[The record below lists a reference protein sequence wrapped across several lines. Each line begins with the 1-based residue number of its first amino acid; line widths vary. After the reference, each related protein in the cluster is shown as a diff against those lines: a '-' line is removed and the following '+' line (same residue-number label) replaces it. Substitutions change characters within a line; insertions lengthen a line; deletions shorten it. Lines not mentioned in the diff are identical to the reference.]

1 MLAID
6 IGNTNITA
14 GIFKGSDLLG
24 VYRVP
29 TEDCLRG
36 SAFFAH
42 VPVLCNALPDSA
54 VMVSVRSAAA
64 RIIIRELEESTGASP
79 MLVDVTTPMGIEV
92 SYETKETL
100 GVDRLVCA
108 AAAFHLYRKKHRP
121 VIVIDM
127 GTATTIDYVSED
139 GVFLGGMIAPGIKS
153 AYQGLISAAPGLP
166 RLDNLFE
173 SELIGTSTETCV
185 RSGVVMGHACMIRKV
200 VEMMTRKNKA
210 KPVVVLTGGTSGMV
224 ANGLP
229 KTYIVDNDLILKG
242 LCVIWSL
249 LNVKKY

>member
-6 IGNTNITA
+6 IGNTNITT
-14 GIFKGSDLLG
+14 GIFEGSDLIE

-29 TEDCLRG
+29 TEECLKG
-36 SAFFAH
+36 SAFLAH
-42 VPVLCNALPDSA
+42 VPDLCNALPDSA

-64 RIIIRELEESTGASP
+64 KIIIKEFEESTGASP

-100 GVDRLVCA
+100 GMDRLVCA
-108 AAAFHLYRKKHRP
+108 AAAFHLYREKHRP

-139 GVFLGGMIAPGIKS
+139 GVFFGGMIAPGIKS
-153 AYQGLISAAPGLP
+153 AYQGLISAAPQLP
-166 RLDNLFE
+166 MLHDLFE
-173 SELIGTSTETCV
+173 SDLVGTSTEACV

-200 VEMMTRKNKA
+200 VEMMARQNKA

-224 ANGLP
+224 AKGLP
-229 KTYIVDNDLILKG
+229 KTYMIDNDLILKG

-249 LNVKKY
+249 LNGKKC